1 MHDAWHAV
9 QVMTSK
15 EFMQC
20 VTAVD
25 PEWLAELVRTDT
37 VQILCDD
44 KILGWDPCTSGSPS
58 WCAQIPSH

>member
-1 MHDAWHAV
+1 MHDASHVV

-25 PEWLAELVRTDT
+25 PEWLAELVRRDP
-37 VQILCDD
+37 VQI
-44 KILGWDPCTSGSPS
+44 PCESG
-58 WCAQIPSH
+58 IPG